1 MEIKLTG
8 GWRQGANVD
17 TYTLQRAICA
27 ADNLSPTARHV
38 GMVLALA
45 MDKRTRR
52 MRCIIPTLMERT
64 GYKRRAVAYALAEL
78 VDAGAF
84 VGQRTGRATIYTP
97 GEWIES
103 GRVDVHQG
111 AHQKGTGVHIG
122 DKPSEIFGNAE
133 EGDKAWQGKA
143 VDRPS

>member
-1 MEIKLTG
+1 M
-8 GWRQGANVD
+8 D

-27 ADNLSPTARHV
+27 ADSLSPTARHV

-45 MDKRTRR
+45 MDKRSRR
-52 MRCIIPTLMERT
+52 MRCTIPTLMDRT

-78 VDAGAF
+78 VDAGAI
-84 VGQRTGRATIYTP
+84 VGKRTGRATIYTP

-111 AHQKGTGVHIG
+111 AHQTCIMVHIG
-122 DKPSEIFGNAE
+122 DRPSEIFGNAE
-133 EGDKAWQGKA
+133 EGDKAWRMEATNERG
-143 VDRPS
+143 